1 MWQFEKPNVPPK
13 LFFLTLFWEFLTA
26 ASYRHHST
34 NLQLNKTFPAS
45 KIRLLGQKRMFYLK
59 TSVFDLE
66 VLFLR
71 PERFCLAVD

>member
-1 MWQFEKPNVPPK
+1 LSADFKTSTVA
-13 LFFLTLFWEFLTA
+13 TLSPFIGDKFTKI
-26 ASYRHHST
+26 T
-34 NLQLNKTFPAS
+34 KITK